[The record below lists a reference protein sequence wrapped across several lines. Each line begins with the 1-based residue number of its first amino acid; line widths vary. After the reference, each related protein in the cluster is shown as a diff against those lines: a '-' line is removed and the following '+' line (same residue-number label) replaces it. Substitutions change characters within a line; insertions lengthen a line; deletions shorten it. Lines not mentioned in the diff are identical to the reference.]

1 MPKLDILM
9 SVFNCENYLADT
21 LASIQNQTFTDY
33 RLVIIDDGST
43 DSTGDIIRRYASQD
57 SRVEYHRQDNAGIV
71 AALNHGL
78 EYCSAPFIA
87 RHDGDD
93 ISYPDRFEK
102 ELAYLE
108 ANPDC
113 VAVSSTA
120 RHIDENDIPCGTIST
135 RKDISAA
142 DCWSIPAVEPYLLQ
156 PMLMMRRTAVDEVG
170 GYRNLS
176 VAEDTDLMWRLNRIG
191 AMHILPEPLGDYRV
205 HAGSVSSLSIIQG
218 RFLAIWSQLAAIS
231 EQRRVS
237 QLPDIV
243 FSNCLLQR
251 LNTTIS
257 LNEMV
262 DEIRGQLTDT
272 EICWLCSAV
281 SAKLLELCYYR
292 PYEPDKSDIQFI
304 RAAAIND
311 SGIKSRKGYP
321 AFQEAAMSAS
331 IRLLLSGKIHN
342 ALALLPPSRW
352 PTLLGRAV
360 FRTCLPDSLK
370 ARIKRGSKSS
380 SRSSE
385 KNDAFDRGYEAAAN
399 GEMLNNAPSDPKI
412 RSEWLKGRDLF
423 ITEHS

>member
-1 MPKLDILM
+1 MAKIDILM
-9 SVFNCENYLADT
+9 SVYNCEQYINST
-21 LASIQNQTFTDY
+21 INSILNQTFTDF
-33 RLVIIDDGST
+33 RIIVVDDGSS
-43 DSTGDIIRRYASQD
+43 DRTGDICKQFVEKD
-57 SRVEYHRQDNAGIV
+57 SRVEYYHQDNAGIV

-78 EYCSAPFIA
+78 QYCSAPFIA

-93 ISYPDRFEK
+93 ISYPERFEK
-102 ELAYLE
+102 ELTYLE

-113 VAVSSTA
+113 VAVSSIA

-142 DCWSIPAVEPYLLQ
+142 DCWSIPAAEPYLLQ
-156 PMLMMRRTAVDEVG
+156 PMLMMRRNAVDEVG

-243 FSNCLLQR
+243 FSNYLLQR

-304 RAAAIND
+304 LTAVHTDRNISERSGYGFFKEAMLSAAIRITLAYR
-311 SGIKSRKGYP
+311 IKDALTLTPPKLWP
-321 AFQEAAMSAS
+321 ALF
-331 IRLLLSGKIHN
+331 
-342 ALALLPPSRW
+342 
-352 PTLLGRAV
+352 GRIA
-360 FRTCLPDSLK
+360 FRTLIPKS
-370 ARIKRGSKSS
+370 IKKNIIKTFSFL
-380 SRSSE
+380 SE
-385 KNDAFDRGYEAAAN
+385 KSYTFKKIVNSVKPSSYSDRKN
-399 GEMLNNAPSDPKI
+399 PNQN
-412 RSEWLKGRDLF
+412 
-423 ITEHS
+423 